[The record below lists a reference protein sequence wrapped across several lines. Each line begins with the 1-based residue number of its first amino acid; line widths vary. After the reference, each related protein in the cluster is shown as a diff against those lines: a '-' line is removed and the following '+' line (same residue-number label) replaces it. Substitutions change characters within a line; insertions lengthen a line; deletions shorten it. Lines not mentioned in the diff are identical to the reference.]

1 MNFFNSIGKKV
12 MLGYIGIVAVLL
24 VTAIF
29 LYRESSQIYVQKE
42 TFITE
47 TLPALRT
54 VEQASSN
61 LSALQV
67 AAFGL
72 YGLTI
77 NIDQFSNQIEGYNA
91 AIEKN
96 LDEISRANL
105 ASKNQLSDEKNK
117 VWQQVLQLQSIMG
130 AENKDWDAARDSLTA
145 IQMQM
150 QGLQGLLN
158 DVKSKASQNAQSASQ
173 MISAQISFMRTL
185 IVGSV
190 VLIFIIIIVSFL
202 MAQKNIAIP
211 IKSLSQQLNN
221 IVASRDLSSDI
232 DMQCNDEVGDAADS
246 VNQLLS
252 AFRAGNMEVQGSSSV
267 LVDSVG
273 QLNHSARVSEEQ
285 VSKFTTHITQ
295 LLDKISVLE
304 MSIDESANRSG
315 TASEMAMRGAD
326 QVQEGA
332 NNVIGTSRSIEAL
345 AEDIEK
351 SAEMLLSLKNAG
363 DQVSSVVKTI
373 AEIAEQ
379 TNLLALNAA
388 IEAARAGE
396 SGRGFAVVADE
407 VRTLASRTHDSTHE
421 INTILDSIVASITS
435 TVTSMDSNKLKATEA
450 VDLAQSTVKSLDNIQ
465 ETVIT
470 LSTENGELA
479 TLGQDIKS
487 NASAMRGSIDQIQDA
502 SSQVTQS
509 SQETRA
515 ASTALSEISGSLN
528 EVANQFRV

>member
-1 MNFFNSIGKKV
+1 MNFFNSISKKV
-12 MLGYIGIVAVLL
+12 MLGYVGIVAVLL
-24 VTAIF
+24 VTAFF
-29 LYRESSQIYVQKE
+29 LYRESSLIYDQKE
-42 TFITE
+42 TFIQE
-47 TLPALRT
+47 TLPALRS
-54 VEQASSN
+54 VEEASSN
-61 LSALQV
+61 LSAIQV

-77 NIDQFSNQIEGYNA
+77 NITEFQSQIEGYQSALEN
-91 AIEKN
+91 N
-96 LDEISRANL
+96 LNDISRAGL
-105 ASKNQLSDEKNK
+105 ANRTQLSDESAN
-117 VWQQVLQLQSIMG
+117 VAQQVQSLQAIMG
-130 AENKDWDAARDSLTA
+130 AESTDWDAARDSLIA

-150 QGLQGLLN
+150 GGLQELLEN
-158 DVKSKASQNAQSASQ
+158 VKMRASQNAQTTSA
-173 MISAQISFMRTL
+173 MISSQISVMRTL
-185 IVGSV
+185 ILGSV
-190 VLIFIIIIVSFL
+190 ILILMITIVSFL
-202 MAQKNIAIP
+202 MAQRNIANP
-211 IKSLSQQLNN
+211 IKSLSLQLNN
-221 IVASRDLSSDI
+221 IVASRDLSNDI
-232 DMQCNDEVGDAADS
+232 DMQCDDEVADAADS

-252 AFRAGNMEVQGSSSV
+252 AFRAGNMEIQGSSSV
-267 LVDSVG
+267 LVESVE
-273 QLNHSARVSEEQ
+273 QLNHSAHVSEDQ
-285 VSKFTTHITQ
+285 VSKFTKYISQ
-295 LLDKISVLE
+295 LLNNISTLE
-304 MSIDESANRSG
+304 ASIDESANRSG
-315 TASEMAMRGAD
+315 SASDMAMRGAD
-326 QVQEGA
+326 QVHEGA
-332 NNVIGTSRSIEAL
+332 NNVSNTSKSIEAL

-435 TVTSMDSNKLKATEA
+435 TVKSMDSNKLKATKA
-450 VDLAQSTVKSLDNIQ
+450 VELAQSTVISLDDIQ

-470 LSTENGELA
+470 LSKENGELA

-487 NASAMRGSIDQIQDA
+487 NASAMRGSVDQIQDA
-502 SSQVTQS
+502 SSQVTES
-509 SQETRA
+509 SKETRT